1 MASQNAETVVQNTEN
16 DSQLNLSDLVAICA
30 IINRGTEAG
39 LYKSEELVK
48 VGTVFTKCYAFV
60 KAAREQIEEKKEQI
74 EEKKEQIEEKKEQIE
89 EKKEQIE
96 EKI

>member
-1 MASQNAETVVQNTEN
+1 MCNNKKTMSSQIAETVVQNTEN
-16 DSQLNLSDLVAICA
+16 DAQLNLSDLISICA

-60 KAAREQIEEKKEQI
+60 KAAKEQLDTQNDQK
-74 EEKKEQIEEKKEQIE
+74 EEN
-89 EKKEQIE
+89 QIE